1 MPART
6 DRTTDP
12 DLRAGLLLARR
23 GQAYFSRKLN
33 ELRNGELDTPSLVA
47 GWTRRHVVAH
57 VGLNARALTRLTE
70 WAATGVETP
79 MYASPEE
86 RDAEIEL
93 AASLPGRALRN
104 LSAHAAVHLD
114 VEWRDLPEEAWRAPV
129 RTALGRVVP
138 ASETVWMRTR
148 EVWVHAV
155 DLDNGGSFA
164 DFPPEL
170 LDALLADVIGG
181 WHRRLGPDLPPLVL
195 TPTDRE
201 HALPLAEPE
210 PPPPPATLRQTAAPA
225 RDHDVSVDGSAHTDR
240 NVVVGAEPGGLPG
253 VVVLRGSAAGL
264 ARWATGRGSG
274 EVVVSGGG
282 AVPAPPRW
290 L

>member
-12 DLRAGLLLARR
+12 KLRAGLLLARR

-33 ELRNGELDTPSLVA
+33 ELPGPRLDAPSLVT

-79 MYASPEE
+79 MYASPTE
-86 RDAEIEL
+86 RDREIEL
-93 AASLPGRALRN
+93 AASLPARALRN
-104 LSAHAAVHLD
+104 LCAHAAVHLD
-114 VEWRDLPEEAWRAPV
+114 VEWRDLPDEAWRAPV

-155 DLDNGGSFA
+155 DLDNGGSFD
-164 DFPPEL
+164 DFPAEL
-170 LDALLADVIGG
+170 VDALLADVVGA
-181 WHRRLGPDLPPLVL
+181 WRRRPGPDGVPPLVL
-195 TPTDRE
+195 EPTDRE
-201 HALPLAEPE
+201 QAVRVADPGTM
-210 PPPPPATLRQTAAPA
+210 PAGTAPAGTVTLRGTAA
-225 RDHDVSVDGSAHTDR
+225 DLT
-240 NVVVGAEPGGLPG
+240 
-253 VVVLRGSAAGL
+253 
-264 ARWATGRGSG
+264 RWATGRGTAG
-274 EVVVSGGG
+274 VLVSGGG
-282 AVPAPPRW
+282 TVPTPPRW

>member
-12 DLRAGLLLARR
+12 QLLAGLLLARR

-33 ELRNGELDTPSLVA
+33 ELPGGRLDAPSLVA

-79 MYASPEE
+79 MYASPAE
-86 RDAEIEL
+86 RDREIEL
-93 AASLPGRALRN
+93 AATLPARALRN
-104 LSAHAAVHLD
+104 LCAHAAVHLD

-155 DLDNGGSFA
+155 DLDNGGSFD
-164 DFPPEL
+164 DFPAEL
-170 LDALLADVIGG
+170 LDALLADVVGA
-181 WHRRLGPDLPPLVL
+181 WRRRLGPDAPPLVL
-195 TPTDRE
+195 EPVDRE
-201 HALPLAEPE
+201 RPVPVAGLGAAADGPTADGATADGTAPSGTLALCG
-210 PPPPPATLRQTAAPA
+210 TAA
-225 RDHDVSVDGSAHTDR
+225 DLT
-240 NVVVGAEPGGLPG
+240 
-253 VVVLRGSAAGL
+253 
-264 ARWATGRGSG
+264 RWATGRGDAG
-274 EVVVSGGG
+274 VVASDGG

>member
-6 DRTTDP
+6 DQATDP
-12 DLRAGLLLARR
+12 QLLAGLLLARR

-33 ELRNGELDTPSLVA
+33 ELRNDRLDAPSLVA

-79 MYASPEE
+79 MYASPTE
-86 RDAEIEL
+86 RDQEIEF
-93 AASLPGRALRN
+93 AATLPARALRN
-104 LSAHAAVHLD
+104 LCAHAAVHLD
-114 VEWRDLPEEAWRAPV
+114 VEWRDLPEEAWHTPV

-155 DLDNGGSFA
+155 DLDNGGSFD

-170 LDALLADVIGG
+170 LDALLVDVVGA
-181 WHRRLGPDLPPLVL
+181 WRRRLGPDGLPPLVL
-195 TPTDRE
+195 EPVDRE
-201 HALPLAEPE
+201 RAVP
-210 PPPPPATLRQTAAPA
+210 
-225 RDHDVSVDGSAHTDR
+225 V
-240 NVVVGAEPGGLPG
+240 AEPGTAADGTAATG
-253 VVVLRGSAAGL
+253 TAAGGTTSSGAVTLRGTAADL
-264 ARWATGRGSG
+264 TRWATGRGAAG
-274 EVVVSGGG
+274 VVASDGG

>member
-6 DRTTDP
+6 DRATDP
-12 DLRAGLLLARR
+12 DLLAGLLLARR
-23 GQAYFSRKLN
+23 GQAYFSRKLS
-33 ELRNGELDTPSLVA
+33 ELPNARLDAPSLVP

-70 WAATGVETP
+70 WAGTGVETP
-79 MYASPEE
+79 MYASPDQ
-86 RDAEIEL
+86 RDQEIEF
-93 AASLPGRALRN
+93 AATLPARALRN

-114 VEWRDLPEEAWRAPV
+114 VEWRDLPGEAWRAPV

-164 DFPPEL
+164 DFPAEL
-170 LDALLADVIGG
+170 IDALLADVIGA
-181 WHRRLGPDLPPLVL
+181 WHRRLGSAGLPPWVL
-195 TPTDRE
+195 EPVDRE
-201 HALPLAEPE
+201 HAVPVGLPVAGPRTA
-210 PPPPPATLRQTAAPA
+210 PDGATGTVTLRGTAAA
-225 RDHDVSVDGSAHTDR
+225 LT
-240 NVVVGAEPGGLPG
+240 
-253 VVVLRGSAAGL
+253 
-264 ARWATGRGSG
+264 RWATGRGSAGVLASGVG
-274 EVVVSGGG
+274 EV
-282 AVPAPPRW
+282 PPPPRW

>member
-6 DRTTDP
+6 DRATDP
-12 DLRAGLLLARR
+12 GLLAGLLLARR

-33 ELRNGELDTPSLVA
+33 ELRNDRLDAPSLVA

-79 MYASPEE
+79 MYASPAE
-86 RDAEIEL
+86 RDAEIEF
-93 AASLPGRALRN
+93 AATLPARALRN

-129 RTALGRVVP
+129 RTALGRTVP

-155 DLDNGGSFA
+155 DLDNGGSFD
-164 DFPPEL
+164 DFPAEL
-170 LDALLADVIGG
+170 VDALLADVVGG
-181 WHRRLGPDLPPLVL
+181 WRRRLGPDGLPHLVLEPSDRDDAYPLVPD
-195 TPTDRE
+195 TVAPDG
-201 HALPLAEPE
+201 PV
-210 PPPPPATLRQTAAPA
+210 TLRGTAA
-225 RDHDVSVDGSAHTDR
+225 D
-240 NVVVGAEPGGLPG
+240 
-253 VVVLRGSAAGL
+253 L
-264 ARWATGRGSG
+264 ARWATGRGAAG
-274 EVVVSGGG
+274 VVASGG
-282 AVPAPPRW
+282 AVPPPLRW

>member
-12 DLRAGLLLARR
+12 RLRAQLLLARR
-23 GQAYFSRKLN
+23 GQAFFSRKLN
-33 ELRNGELDTPSLVA
+33 ELRNDELDAPSLVA

-79 MYASPEE
+79 MYASPDE

-93 AASLPGRALRN
+93 AATLPGRALRN

-114 VEWRDLPEEAWRAPV
+114 VEWRDLPDDAWRAEV
-129 RTALGRVVP
+129 RTAQGRVVP

-155 DLDNGGSFA
+155 DLDNGATFRQL
-164 DFPPEL
+164 PPDL
-170 LDALLADVIGG
+170 VDALLADVAGR
-181 WHRRLGPDLPPLVL
+181 WRARPDADEAPAPVL
-195 TPTDRE
+195 DPTDRE
-201 HALPLAEPE
+201 PVRVA
-210 PPPPPATLRQTAAPA
+210 
-225 RDHDVSVDGSAHTDR
+225 DVDGGA
-240 NVVVGAEPGGLPG
+240 VVPAPVR
-253 VVVLRGSAAGL
+253 VRGRAADL
-264 ARWATGRGSG
+264 ARWATGRGGAAALTTGSG
-274 EVVVSGGG
+274 
-282 AVPAPPRW
+282 APVPDPPRW

>member
-6 DRTTDP
+6 DRTTDAQ
-12 DLRAGLLLARR
+12 LLAGLLLARR

-33 ELRNGELDTPSLVA
+33 ELRNDQLDAPSLVA
-47 GWTRRHVVAH
+47 GWTRRHVIAH

-79 MYASPEE
+79 MYASPTQ
-86 RDAEIEL
+86 RDEEIEF
-93 AASLPGRALRN
+93 AATLPARALRN
-104 LSAHAAVHLD
+104 LCAHAAVHLD
-114 VEWRDLPEEAWRAPV
+114 VEWRDLPAWHAQV

-155 DLDNGGSFA
+155 DLDSGGSFD
-164 DFPPEL
+164 DFPAEL
-170 LDALLADVIGG
+170 VDALLADVVGA
-181 WHRRLGPDLPPLVL
+181 WRRRLGPDGLPPLVL
-195 TPTDRE
+195 EPVDRE
-201 HALPLAEPE
+201 VTHALASDGTTPDGTT
-210 PPPPPATLRQTAAPA
+210 PAGTVTGGTVTLRGTAA
-225 RDHDVSVDGSAHTDR
+225 DLT
-240 NVVVGAEPGGLPG
+240 
-253 VVVLRGSAAGL
+253 
-264 ARWATGRGSG
+264 RWATGRGPAG
-274 EVVVSGGG
+274 VLAPGGG

>member
-1 MPART
+1 MPARM
-6 DRTTDP
+6 DQATDP
-12 DLRAGLLLARR
+12 QLLAGLLLARR

-33 ELRNGELDTPSLVA
+33 ELRNDELDAPSLVA

-86 RDAEIEL
+86 RDQEIAF
-93 AASLPGRALRN
+93 AATLPARALRN
-104 LSAHAAVHLD
+104 LCAHAAVHLD
-114 VEWRDLPEEAWRAPV
+114 VEWRDLPEEAWHASV

-155 DLDNGGSFA
+155 DLDNGGSFG
-164 DFPPEL
+164 DFPAEL
-170 LDALLADVIGG
+170 VDALLADVVGG
-181 WHRRLGPDLPPLVL
+181 WRRRLGPAGLPPLVL
-195 TPTDRE
+195 EPTDRDVTY
-201 HALPLAEPE
+201 PLAPDGT
-210 PPPPPATLRQTAAPA
+210 ASAGTVTLRGTAAA
-225 RDHDVSVDGSAHTDR
+225 LT
-240 NVVVGAEPGGLPG
+240 
-253 VVVLRGSAAGL
+253 
-264 ARWATGRGSG
+264 RWATGRGAAG
-274 EVVVSGGG
+274 VLAADGG
-282 AVPAPPRW
+282 AVPPPPRW

>member
-12 DLRAGLLLARR
+12 KLRAGLLLARR

-33 ELRNGELDTPSLVA
+33 ELPGPRLDAPSLVT

-79 MYASPEE
+79 MYASPTE
-86 RDAEIEL
+86 RDEEIEL
-93 AASLPGRALRN
+93 AATLPARALRN

-114 VEWRDLPEEAWRAPV
+114 VEWRDLPDEAWRAPV

-155 DLDNGGSFA
+155 DLDNGGSFD
-164 DFPPEL
+164 DFPAEL
-170 LDALLADVIGG
+170 VDALLADVVGA
-181 WHRRLGPDLPPLVL
+181 WRRRPGPDGVPPLVL
-195 TPTDRE
+195 EPTDRE
-201 HALPLAEPE
+201 QAVRVADPGTM
-210 PPPPPATLRQTAAPA
+210 PAGTAPAGTAPAGTVTLRGTAA
-225 RDHDVSVDGSAHTDR
+225 DLT
-240 NVVVGAEPGGLPG
+240 
-253 VVVLRGSAAGL
+253 
-264 ARWATGRGSG
+264 RWATGRGTAG
-274 EVVVSGGG
+274 VLVSGGG
-282 AVPAPPRW
+282 TGPTPPRW

>member
-6 DRTTDP
+6 DRATDP
-12 DLRAGLLLARR
+12 DVRAGLLLARR

-33 ELRNGELDTPSLVA
+33 ELRNDQLDAPSLVE

-70 WAATGVETP
+70 WAATGTETP
-79 MYASPEE
+79 MYASPTE

-93 AASLPGRALRN
+93 AATLPARALRN
-104 LSAHAAVHLD
+104 LCAHAAVHLD
-114 VEWRDLPEEAWRAPV
+114 VEWRDLPQEAWQARV
-129 RTALGRVVP
+129 RTALGREVP

-170 LDALLADVIGG
+170 VDALLADVVGA
-181 WHRRLGPDLPPLVL
+181 WRRRPWPDSLPPLVL
-195 TPTDRE
+195 EPTDQG
-201 HALPLAEPE
+201 HAVP
-210 PPPPPATLRQTAAPA
+210 
-225 RDHDVSVDGSAHTDR
+225 V
-240 NVVVGAEPGGLPG
+240 AEPGTTAGGAAQGGPASSG
-253 VVVLRGSAAGL
+253 TVILRGTAAGL
-264 ARWATGRGSG
+264 TRWATGRGAAG
-274 EVVVSGGG
+274 VVAAGGG

>member
-12 DLRAGLLLARR
+12 QLRAGLLLARR

-33 ELRNGELDTPSLVA
+33 ELPSGRLDAPSLVE

-86 RDAEIEL
+86 RDQEIEL
-93 AASLPGRALRN
+93 AATLPARALRN
-104 LSAHAAVHLD
+104 LCAHAAVHLD
-114 VEWRDLPEEAWRAPV
+114 VEWRDLPEEAWHAPV

-138 ASETVWMRTR
+138 VSETVWMRTR

-170 LDALLADVIGG
+170 LDALLADVVGA
-181 WHRRLGPDLPPLVL
+181 WRRRLGPDGLPHLVL
-195 TPTDRE
+195 EPVDRE
-201 HALPLAEPE
+201 RAVPVAEFGTAADGTTPSG
-210 PPPPPATLRQTAAPA
+210 AVTLRGTAAEL
-225 RDHDVSVDGSAHTDR
+225 T
-240 NVVVGAEPGGLPG
+240 
-253 VVVLRGSAAGL
+253 
-264 ARWATGRGSG
+264 RWATGRGG
-274 EVVVSGGG
+274 AGVVASHGG

>member
-12 DLRAGLLLARR
+12 QLRAGLLLARR

-33 ELRNGELDTPSLVA
+33 ELRNDRLDAPSLVE

-79 MYASPEE
+79 MYASPTE
-86 RDAEIEL
+86 RDQEIEF
-93 AASLPGRALRN
+93 AATLPARALRN

-114 VEWRDLPEEAWRAPV
+114 VEWRDLPEEAWHAPV

-170 LDALLADVIGG
+170 LDALLADVVGA
-181 WHRRLGPDLPPLVL
+181 WRRRLGPDGLPPLVL
-195 TPTDRE
+195 EPVDRE
-201 HALPLAEPE
+201 HAVPLAEPRTE
-210 PPPPPATLRQTAAPA
+210 TVGTAAETVA
-225 RDHDVSVDGSAHTDR
+225 
-240 NVVVGAEPGGLPG
+240 
-253 VVVLRGSAAGL
+253 LRGTAADL
-264 ARWATGRGSG
+264 TRWATGRGAAG
-274 EVVVSGGG
+274 VVASDGG

>member
-12 DLRAGLLLARR
+12 ELRAGLLLARR

-33 ELRNGELDTPSLVA
+33 ELPGDRLDEPSLVA

-57 VGLNARALTRLTE
+57 VGLNARALTRLTA

-79 MYASPEE
+79 MYRSPEE
-86 RDAEIEL
+86 RDAEIEF
-93 AASLPGRALRN
+93 AATLPARALRN
-104 LSAHAAVHLD
+104 LCAHGAVHLD

-155 DLDNGGSFA
+155 DLDSGGTFA

-170 LDALLADVIGG
+170 LDALLADVAGA
-181 WHRRLGPDLPPLVL
+181 WRRRLGPAELPRLVL
-195 TPTDRE
+195 EPTDRD
-201 HALPLAEPE
+201 HAVPI
-210 PPPPPATLRQTAAPA
+210 
-225 RDHDVSVDGSAHTDR
+225 DGSAHMGR
-240 NVVVGAEPGGLPG
+240 NGVVGVGWESISDEH
-253 VVVLRGSAAGL
+253 VDTVTLRGTAAEL
-264 ARWATGRGSG
+264 ARWATGRGAG
-274 EVVVSGGG
+274 GVVASGGG

>member
-12 DLRAGLLLARR
+12 DLLAGLLLARR

-33 ELRNGELDTPSLVA
+33 ELRSDQLDAPSLVP

-86 RDAEIEL
+86 RDQEIEL
-93 AASLPGRALRN
+93 AATLPARALRN

-114 VEWRDLPEEAWRAPV
+114 VEWRDLTEEAWRASV

-155 DLDNGGSFA
+155 DLDDGGSFA
-164 DFPPEL
+164 DFPAEL
-170 LDALLADVIGG
+170 VDALLADVVGA
-181 WHRRLGPDLPPLVL
+181 WQRRPDSAGLPAAVL
-195 TPTDRE
+195 EPIDRE
-201 HALPLAEPE
+201 HPVPVG
-210 PPPPPATLRQTAAPA
+210 PPGGTAPAVTLRGTAAA
-225 RDHDVSVDGSAHTDR
+225 
-240 NVVVGAEPGGLPG
+240 
-253 VVVLRGSAAGL
+253 L
-264 ARWATGRGSG
+264 ARWATGRGSAG
-274 EVVVSGGG
+274 VLASGTAEVP
-282 AVPAPPRW
+282 PAPRW

>member
-12 DLRAGLLLARR
+12 DLLAGLLLARR

-33 ELRNGELDTPSLVA
+33 ELRSDQLDAPSLVP

-86 RDAEIEL
+86 RDQEIEL
-93 AASLPGRALRN
+93 AATLPARALRN

-114 VEWRDLPEEAWRAPV
+114 VEWRDLTEEAWRASV

-155 DLDNGGSFA
+155 DLDDGGSFA
-164 DFPPEL
+164 DFPAEL
-170 LDALLADVIGG
+170 VDALLADVVGA
-181 WHRRLGPDLPPLVL
+181 WQRRPDSAGLPAAVL
-195 TPTDRE
+195 EPIDRE
-201 HALPLAEPE
+201 HPVPVG
-210 PPPPPATLRQTAAPA
+210 PPGGTLRGTAAA
-225 RDHDVSVDGSAHTDR
+225 
-240 NVVVGAEPGGLPG
+240 
-253 VVVLRGSAAGL
+253 L
-264 ARWATGRGSG
+264 ARWATGRGSAG
-274 EVVVSGGG
+274 VLASGTAEVP
-282 AVPAPPRW
+282 PAPRW